1 MTLLER
7 YARLYAGVLYD
18 AMCFDVR
25 HPHPFVLHRAIK
37 PVWAPEQGRAVCGP
51 AFTCR
56 GERVRDPGHLDDEV
70 RLRMF
75 AAFTPGCLQ
84 VIDTDGDDTV
94 AHFGDISGKFA
105 RRAGA
110 VAAVIDGYTRDAR
123 LLEEDRFPVFCRGTQ
138 PIDAFGRWQI
148 VEYQVPITLE
158 GADGRVPVAPGDLVF
173 GDPDGVLIIPRA
185 LEESVCALAEER
197 LGREDEVR
205 RRLLGPED
213 VVALYQEIGRW

>member
-7 YARLYAGVLYD
+7 FERLYAGVVYD

-25 HPHPFVLHRAIK
+25 HPHPFVVHRAIK
-37 PVWAPEQGRAVCGP
+37 PVSPLGRREVLFGP

-56 GERVRDPGHLDDEV
+56 GERVRDRDHLDDTV

-75 AAFTPGCLQ
+75 EAFTPGCVQ
-84 VIDTDGDDTV
+84 VLDADGDDSV

-110 VAAVIDGYTRDAR
+110 VGAVIDGYTRDAR
-123 LLEEDRFPVFCRGTQ
+123 LLEEEHFPVFCRGTQ

-148 VEYQVPITLE
+148 VAYQAPIALAGIE
-158 GADGRVPVAPGDLVF
+158 GRVPVSPGDYLF
-173 GDPDGVLIIPRA
+173 GDPDGVLVIPHA
-185 LEESVCALAEER
+185 LVERVCTLAEER
-197 LGREDEVR
+197 LQREDEVR
-205 RRLLGPED
+205 RRLHGPED
-213 VVALYQEIGRW
+213 VLSLYQEIGRW